1 MYKLRQILLTAFANF
16 RRWKKNPQIIL
27 AFCLAF
33 IVSFL
38 LSDKVLV
45 FAKEHDTILQMA
57 EPFIWTFGDAQS
69 VLIISLLLLLLF
81 ADMPNLGNDVPLF
94 LVRIDR
100 KVWVLG
106 QILYLSLQRFCSF
119 VLSCFLPVSWQAVRH
134 LWQICGA
141 IQRQCLGI
149 RTSVMS

>member
-106 QILYLSLQRFCSF
+106 QILSDTRNVSVPLLYPAFYLYLGEQSGICSKYVERYSSSAWVF
-119 VLSCFLPVSWQAVRH
+119 EHRL
-134 LWQICGA
+134 
-141 IQRQCLGI
+141 
-149 RTSVMS
+149 

>member
-57 EPFIWTFGDAQS
+57 ETFIWFFF
-69 VLIISLLLLLLF
+69 VVFFVSLAFVICRF
-81 ADMPNLGNDVPLF
+81 ADPWIRCP
-94 LVRIDR
+94 
-100 KVWVLG
+100 
-106 QILYLSLQRFCSF
+106 SF
-119 VLSCFLPVSWQAVRH
+119 S
-134 LWQICGA
+134 GA
-141 IQRQCLGI
+141 D
-149 RTSVMS
+149 

>member
-45 FAKEHDTILQMA
+45 FAKEH
-57 EPFIWTFGDAQS
+57 
-69 VLIISLLLLLLF
+69 
-81 ADMPNLGNDVPLF
+81 ADGRAV
-94 LVRIDR
+94 
-100 KVWVLG
+100 
-106 QILYLSLQRFCSF
+106 YLD
-119 VLSCFLPVSWQAVRH
+119 
-134 LWQICGA
+134 
-141 IQRQCLGI
+141 I
-149 RTSVMS
+149 R

>member
-57 EPFIWTFGDAQS
+57 EPFIWTFGADQLVTLAF
-69 VLIISLLLLLLF
+69 IIRRY
-81 ADMPNLGNDVPLF
+81 AEPW
-94 LVRIDR
+94 
-100 KVWVLG
+100 K
-106 QILYLSLQRFCSF
+106 
-119 VLSCFLPVSWQAVRH
+119 
-134 LWQICGA
+134 
-141 IQRQCLGI
+141 
-149 RTSVMS
+149 

>member
-81 ADMPNLGNDVPLF
+81 ADMPNLEMMSRFFWCGLIGRYGC
-94 LVRIDR
+94 LDR
-100 KVWVLG
+100 
-106 QILYLSLQRFCSF
+106 
-119 VLSCFLPVSWQAVRH
+119 SC
-134 LWQICGA
+134 I
-141 IQRQCLGI
+141 
-149 RTSVMS
+149 

>member
-1 MYKLRQILLTAFANF
+1 MYKLRQILLTTFANF

-27 AFCLAF
+27 AFCLEF

-100 KVWVLG
+100 KVWLLG
-106 QILYLSLQRFCSF
+106 QILYLILATFLFLYHAFYLYLGEQSGICSKYVERYSSSAWVF
-119 VLSCFLPVSWQAVRH
+119 EHRL
-134 LWQICGA
+134 
-141 IQRQCLGI
+141 
-149 RTSVMS
+149 

>member
-100 KVWVLG
+100 MPCAAAAETVRCCVRSI
-106 QILYLSLQRFCSF
+106 ILRRTPAHWRSGMHFMQSSSRCLQG
-119 VLSCFLPVSWQAVRH
+119 W
-134 LWQICGA
+134 
-141 IQRQCLGI
+141 
-149 RTSVMS
+149 